1 MVERKSIHG
10 EWSSRLTFILA
21 ATGSAVGLGNI
32 WRFPYVAGENGGG
45 AFVLVYLLCV
55 AVIGL
60 PIMIAEILVGRRG
73 RQNPMD
79 SIRTLAEDDGRSL
92 HWQWVGL
99 MGVITGVLI
108 LSFYCMVGGWA
119 LAYVAYAVQGSFID
133 IESADAEGL
142 LGRLFADPW
151 ALLFWHTVFMG
162 MILTV
167 TTRGVEG
174 GLERAA
180 KYLMPSLFAIMLLM
194 VGYGM
199 SSGDFDGALAF
210 LFRPNFAAL
219 TLEGVLVAM
228 GQAFFSLSLGM
239 GAIMIYGSYLPSRT
253 SISGSAVAIAAADTA
268 VALIAG
274 LAIFPV
280 VFANGLDAGEGPGL
294 IFVTLP
300 LAFSKMPLGEVFAT
314 LFFVLLV
321 FAAWTSA
328 ISLIEPAVTWLVERQ
343 GLPRVGASWVAGG
356 VIWVLGIASVLSL
369 NVWSDVT
376 VRGMTIFGLLDYLT
390 NNIMLPLG
398 GMAVAVFAGW
408 VLSRRTTAEELSD
421 DSPLWYGLW
430 RFLVRYI
437 APAAV
442 GVVLLTKLLGLA

>member
-55 AVIGL
+55 GAIGL

-79 SIRTLAEDDGRSL
+79 SIRTLAEDEGRSRY
-92 HWQWVGL
+92 WQWVGL

-108 LSFYCMVGGWA
+108 LSFYCMVGGWV
-119 LAYVAYAVQGSFID
+119 LAYMAYAVQGAFID
-133 IESADAEGL
+133 IESADAQGL
-142 LGRLFADPW
+142 LNRLFADPW

-162 MILTV
+162 MVLMV

-180 KYLMPSLFAIMLLM
+180 KYLMPSLLALLLLM

-210 LFRPNFAAL
+210 LFRPDFAAL
-219 TLEGVLVAM
+219 TTEGVLVAM

-239 GAIMIYGSYLPSRT
+239 GAIMIYGSYLPSHT
-253 SISGSAVAIAAADTA
+253 SISSSAVAIAAADTA

-300 LAFSKMPLGEVFAT
+300 LAFSRMPLGEMFAT

-328 ISLIEPAVTWLVERQ
+328 ISLIEPAVTWLVERH

-356 VIWVLGIASVLSL
+356 VIWALGIASVLSM

-376 VRGMTIFGLLDYLT
+376 FRGMTIFGLLDYLT
-390 NNIMLPLG
+390 NNIMLPVG
-398 GMAVAVFAGW
+398 GMAVAFFAGW
-408 VLSRRTTAEELSD
+408 VLSRQTTADELSD

-442 GVVLLTKLLGLA
+442 GLVLVSKLLGIA